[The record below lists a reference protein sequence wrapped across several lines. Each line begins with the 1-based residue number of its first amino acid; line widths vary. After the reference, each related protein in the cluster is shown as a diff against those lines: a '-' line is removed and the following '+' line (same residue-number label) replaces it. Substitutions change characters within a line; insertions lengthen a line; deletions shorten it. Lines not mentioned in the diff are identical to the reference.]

1 MKKILLIV
9 LAMACTGV
17 LLYAPTCFAAP
28 FLGCTSYTAPA
39 VIPDRFK
46 LSVDGGAEVVAPLW
60 SGTADGVAYTNI
72 FHYDLAGLAVV
83 NHTANVKACKG
94 DPLWGQEVCSAATP
108 FSFIKPSL
116 PSAAPSAATGI
127 LLLPQ

>member
-1 MKKILLIV
+1 MKKLILIV
-9 LAMACTGV
+9 LAIACMGV
-17 LLYAPTCFAAP
+17 LLYPPTSFAAP
-28 FLGCTSYTAPA
+28 FLGCVSYVAPA

-46 LSVDGGAEVVAPLW
+46 LTVDGGTEVVAPLW

-72 FHYDLAGLAVV
+72 FHYDLAGLAVG

-94 DPLWGQEVCSAATP
+94 DPLWGQEVCSTVTP
-108 FSFIKPSL
+108 FSFSKPS
-116 PSAAPSAATGI
+116 PPVAAPLVPTGL